1 MQYQKLDYAIIK
13 FSGRDSAKFLQ
24 SIITADINNAG
35 HIYSLLLSPQGKF
48 LFDLFISKI
57 ENDYYIEIAS
67 RKMDLFLAKIK
78 QYIFRSQILVEH
90 MPEYCVTYSH
100 ESINVKKLFEYYD
113 PRMSCLGIRSIIL
126 TTDLNGENSDL
137 YTIDKYKFVI
147 PEGYDELI
155 HEKSMP
161 QEYGMD
167 ELNAI
172 SYKKGCYIGQE
183 VISRVKYQGVI
194 RKKIFQ
200 GSSDFDL
207 TKIYP
212 GSDIFYEDVK
222 IGILCSSYKNLAI
235 CLIRTDK
242 ELDLEGITA
251 KIDGLSLKL
260 RKPVTSK
267 I

>member
-1 MQYQKLDYAIIK
+1 MQYQKLNYSIIK
-13 FSGRDSAKFLQ
+13 VSGSDAAKFLQ

-35 HIYSLLLSPQGKF
+35 NIYSLMLNPQGKF
-48 LFDLFISKI
+48 LFDFFISKI
-57 ENDYYIEIAS
+57 NNDYYIEIAS
-67 RKMDLFLAKIK
+67 NKIDIFLARIK
-78 QYIFRSQILVEH
+78 LYIFRSKVFLEPK
-90 MPEYCVTYSH
+90 PEYCVIYSH
-100 ESINVKKLFEYYD
+100 KTINGVTKLCEYYD
-113 PRMSCLGIRSIIL
+113 PRASGLGIRSVIL
-126 TTDLNGENSDL
+126 TSDLNGENSDL
-137 YTIDKYKFVI
+137 YTTDKYKFAI
-147 PEGYDELI
+147 PEGYTELI

-172 SYKKGCYIGQE
+172 SYTKGCYIGQE

-207 TKIYP
+207 SLIHP
-212 GSDIFYEDVK
+212 GSDIFYGDMK

-242 ELDLEGITA
+242 ELDLEAITV
-251 KIDGLSLKL
+251 KVGEGDILIKL
-260 RKPVTSK
+260 RSISK
-267 I
+267 